1 VSKGPLTS
9 KQLDDLL
16 TRRFEAGRNI
26 IASDEDMLQAAARLG
41 MELAAKIC
49 MDLDLKR
56 GKATH
61 DYLDCVAAIRER
73 ARK

>member
-1 VSKGPLTS
+1 MN
-9 KQLDDLL
+9 DD
-16 TRRFEAGRNI
+16 
-26 IASDEDMLQAAARLG
+26 ASYEHIVVLSQAAARLG

-61 DYLDCVAAIRER
+61 DYLDCAAAIRER